1 MTNKQQLALGYFKEV
16 RLAPTP
22 LTLDVWVC
30 SDTQALVPKFI
41 QRYGELEEDGK
52 RWGDADGIVPNGV
65 LRITTGTAGEIPYTY
80 KMIMVL
86 DRFDPQTIV
95 HESTHVLLRLS
106 ERVGL
111 QIAGADEWCAYFQ
124 DYLFE
129 LITDVGSYNRLCK

>member
-1 MTNKQQLALGYFKEV
+1 MTNKQQLALGYFREI

-30 SDTQALVPKFI
+30 SDTKALVPRFI
-41 QRYGELEEDGK
+41 QRYGELEEEGK
-52 RWGDADGIVPNGV
+52 RWGDSEGIVPNGV
-65 LRITTGTAGEIPYTY
+65 LRITTGTAGEIPCTY
-80 KMIMVL
+80 RMIMVL

-95 HESTHVLLRLS
+95 HEITHVLLRLS

-111 QIAGADEWCAYFQ
+111 QIAGADEWCAYFH

-129 LITDVGSYNRLCK
+129 LLLDKNSYYMLPR